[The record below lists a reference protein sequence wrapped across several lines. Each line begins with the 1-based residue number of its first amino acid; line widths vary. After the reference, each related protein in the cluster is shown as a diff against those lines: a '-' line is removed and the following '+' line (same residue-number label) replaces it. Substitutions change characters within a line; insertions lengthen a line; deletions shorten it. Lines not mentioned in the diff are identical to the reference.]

1 MFKRIVAFMS
11 GLSKSPVF
19 RRSLAHFTVLAI
31 FVGAFAYLTLN
42 NDNNIVRTT
51 SYEVPAQY
59 KTLPPLAAVDLEQAL
74 RAKSKDVEGLI
85 FFKGIKSVVVLGRG
99 FANDNLVLEADTEI
113 MQDLAKASKLP
124 TKIEDAGIRRD
135 PASLFVSAWWTI
147 AIALAIWAAIFLFRG
162 RGTKDDEVSSR
173 FMVFW
178 KGYSESLKALI
189 KLTTLRRSR
198 FYGLVTLVLVAAVT
212 LIFTTRVFNNN
223 DMVVVPSEMAAVDKA
238 QPYQVE
244 RHLRNNPADF
254 NRVAF
259 APSVNAA
266 YIVLNTSP
274 VKPKVDVEAAMSN
287 DVELEATPDAA
298 VAGVPAYRG
307 PHATPA
313 VVAKPKPRDGA
324 SFIARTV
331 IFPNTAQG
339 LKDYRAFVDSVR
351 TQGIENKELPRAV
364 ASDFFDTVSTPARGL
379 IIFLACLAMLTTGL
393 TISAFFDS
401 EKDNEDQTLVL
412 VGPNGTAAPAGN
424 TTVQSLKTFADV
436 AGCDEAIDACKLVVK
451 KLRYP
456 LIYKVFGA
464 PVPKG
469 IIFYGAPG
477 CGKTLLARAMAGETG
492 GGFIA
497 VSGSQFVKMYVGVG
511 ANAVREKFQEARE
524 LAKKT
529 GKPTFLFIDEFDAIG
544 KKRGQGDGG
553 GDKEYEQTLNELLVQ
568 MDGFANDG
576 KVIVIAAT
584 NRLDVLDEAVLRA
597 GRFDIK
603 IEIKKPDRKGR
614 AEIFQVYL
622 RNRKLTA
629 TGASPREQL
638 QTLQK
643 VLNDCST
650 RSRDFSGADIELT
663 VKEAST
669 IAAERHYDEMKEMS
683 EEEMKERAVLLPSDL
698 QEAIDLVSYGRTLK
712 SRTRSAEER
721 KATAIHEIGHAAIPT
736 LLKGDP
742 VTRITIVMTD
752 KSLGLME
759 SGSEEDRYGWDKK
772 EFILRIKTML
782 AGRAAEE
789 RIGGSCSTGASN
801 DFERASLLARQMVGM
816 FGMSEEFG
824 VRTIPLDR
832 NGLPLGQIGNTLMET
847 FTTAWSRI
855 VDECQKE
862 VCQLIDDNKERIIRT
877 ADVLFD
883 EEVLSGDRFREIWN
897 GAPAKT
903 ITAGV
908 ATKTGVA
915 SEAGEEGNA

>member
-1 MFKRIVAFMS
+1 MFKRLVAFMS
-11 GLSKSPVF
+11 GLCKSPIF
-19 RRSLAHFTVLAI
+19 RRSMTQFAVLAI
-31 FVGAFAYLTLN
+31 VTGIFAYLTLN
-42 NDNNIVRTT
+42 HDNNIARTST
-51 SYEVPAQY
+51 LVVPAQY
-59 KTLPPLAAVDLEQAL
+59 ASLTNLSAVDLEQQL
-74 RAKSKDVEGLI
+74 RNKANTVEGLI
-85 FFKGIKSVVVLGRG
+85 LIKGTKSIVVLGKG
-99 FANDNLVLEADTEI
+99 FDRDSLVLQADIEV
-113 MQDLAKASKLP
+113 MQGLAKAANLP
-124 TKIEDAGIRRD
+124 VTSEDAGVLRELAGFII
-135 PASLFVSAWWTI
+135 SGWWI
-147 AIALAIWAAIFLFRG
+147 FAILLIYWFCRFLFKSR
-162 RGTKDDEVSSR
+162 KSEDVPSR
-173 FMVFW
+173 FMVAW
-178 KGYSESLKALI
+178 TGYQEGLKAVVA
-189 KLTTLRRSR
+189 KSKMRRWR
-198 FYGLVTLVLVAAVT
+198 FYAVISVILALALTAIGILRPFNDKDMAILPSDFAAAV
-212 LIFTTRVFNNN
+212 R
-223 DMVVVPSEMAAVDKA
+223 A

-244 RHLRNNPADF
+244 RHLKGHANEF
-254 NRVAF
+254 SRVAF
-259 APSVNAA
+259 APAMNAA
-266 YIVLNTSP
+266 YVVINTPLAPAAKVAPIAETTVTVESGEIAVTEPAPAP
-274 VKPKVDVEAAMSN
+274 VAAP
-287 DVELEATPDAA
+287 AR
-298 VAGVPAYRG
+298 AGF
-307 PHATPA
+307 T
-313 VVAKPKPRDGA
+313 
-324 SFIARTV
+324 SIARTV
-331 IFPNTAQG
+331 IYPKTPDGVKAF
-339 LKDYRAFVDSVR
+339 RAFADSVR
-351 TQGIENKELPRAV
+351 AAGIDNKEADRAV
-364 ASDFFDTVSTPARGL
+364 STDFWETITPLGRTLAISVGVLLLLSICVTVSASLDSDKDDDEKT
-379 IIFLACLAMLTTGL
+379 LALAGATG
-393 TISAFFDS
+393 T
-401 EKDNEDQTLVL
+401 
-412 VGPNGTAAPAGN
+412 GPGAGN
-424 TTVQSLKTFADV
+424 TTPESRKTFADV

-451 KLRYP
+451 KLRFP
-456 LIYKVFGA
+456 MIYKVFGA

-511 ANAVREKFQEARE
+511 ANAVREKFQEARD

-584 NRLDVLDEAVLRA
+584 NRLDVLDEAILRA

-614 AEIFQVYL
+614 SEIFQVYL
-622 RNRKLTA
+622 RNRSLTKPDV
-629 TGASPREQL
+629 SPREQL
-638 QTLQK
+638 QVLQK
-643 VLNDCST
+643 VLNDCAT

-669 IAAERHYDEMKEMS
+669 IAAERHYEEMKDMS
-683 EEEMKERAVLLPSDL
+683 EEEMKARAILLPSDL

-712 SRTRSAEER
+712 SRTRSAAER

-801 DFERASLLARQMVGM
+801 DFERASMLARQMVGSY
-816 FGMSEEFG
+816 GMSEEFG

-832 NGLPLGQIGNTLMET
+832 NALPVGQIGNALMET

-862 VCQLIDDNKERIIRT
+862 VCQLIDDNKERIIRS
-877 ADVLFD
+877 ANVLFD
-883 EEVLSGDRFREIWN
+883 EEVLSGERFREVWN
-897 GAPAKT
+897 APLECAD
-903 ITAGV
+903 IAV
-908 ATKTGVA
+908 QPVDIVL
-915 SEAGEEGNA
+915 EGNA

>member
-1 MFKRIVAFMS
+1 MFKRLVAFMS
-11 GLSKSPVF
+11 GLYKSPIF
-19 RRSLAHFTVLAI
+19 RRSMTQFAVLAI
-31 FVGAFAYLTLN
+31 VTGIFAYLTLN
-42 NDNNIVRTT
+42 NDNNIARTPVQV
-51 SYEVPAQY
+51 VPSQY
-59 KTLPPLAAVDLEQAL
+59 AGLSHLSAVDLEQQL
-74 RAKSKDVEGLI
+74 RNKANTVEGLVLI
-85 FFKGIKSVVVLGRG
+85 KGTKSIVVLGKG
-99 FANDNLVLEADTEI
+99 FDRDSLVLQADTEV
-113 MQDLAKASKLP
+113 MQSLAKAAKLP
-124 TKIEDAGIRRD
+124 VTSEDAGIVREL
-135 PASLFVSAWWTI
+135 PGFIISGWWVFGI
-147 AIALAIWAAIFLFRG
+147 LLVYWFCRFLFKSRK
-162 RGTKDDEVSSR
+162 TEDVPSR
-173 FMVFW
+173 FMVGW
-178 KGYSESLKALI
+178 NGYQAGLKYALT
-189 KLTTLRRSR
+189 KSKMRRWR
-198 FYGLVTLVLVAAVT
+198 FYALVSVVLALALTAIGLLRPFNEKDQAVLPSDFAA
-212 LIFTTRVFNNN
+212 
-223 DMVVVPSEMAAVDKA
+223 AARA

-244 RHLRNNPADF
+244 RHLKGHAEEF
-254 NRVAF
+254 SRVAF
-259 APSVNAA
+259 APAMNAA
-266 YIVLNTSP
+266 YVVIDTPLPPPPKQAAVEHP
-274 VKPKVDVEAAMSN
+274 VSVEAG
-287 DVELEATPDAA
+287 ELMLAAPVVSTVATPTTS
-298 VAGVPAYRG
+298 AGG
-307 PHATPA
+307 FT
-313 VVAKPKPRDGA
+313 
-324 SFIARTV
+324 SIARTV
-331 IFPNTAQG
+331 VYPKTPEGVKA
-339 LKDYRAFVDSVR
+339 YRAFVDAIR
-351 TQGIENKELPRAV
+351 AGGINNKEADRAV
-364 ASDFFDTVSTPARGL
+364 ATDFWETITPLGRT
-379 IIFLACLAMLTTGL
+379 LAITLGVLLLLSICI
-393 TISAFFDS
+393 TISASLDS
-401 EKDNEDQTLVL
+401 DKDDDDEKESNLVIA
-412 VGPNGTAAPAGN
+412 GPDGKPAPLGN
-424 TTVQSLKTFADV
+424 TTVQSLKKFEDV
-436 AGCDEAIDACKLVVK
+436 AGCDEAIEACKLVVK
-451 KLRYP
+451 KLRFP
-456 LIYKVFGA
+456 MIYKVFGA

-511 ANAVREKFQEARE
+511 ANAVREKFQEARD

-544 KKRGQGDGG
+544 KKRGQGEGG

-576 KVIVIAAT
+576 KVNVIAAT
-584 NRLDVLDEAVLRA
+584 NRLDVLDEAVLRS

-629 TGASPREQL
+629 AGASPREQL

-643 VLNDCST
+643 VLIDCST

-669 IAAERHYDEMKEMS
+669 IAAERHYEEMKDLS
-683 EEEMKERAVLLPSDL
+683 EDEMKERAVLLPSDL

-736 LLKGDP
+736 LLNGDK
-742 VTRITIVMTD
+742 VNRITIVMTD

-772 EFILRIKTML
+772 EFLLRIKTML

-801 DFERASLLARQMVGM
+801 DFERASMLARQMVGM

-832 NGLPLGQIGNTLMET
+832 NALPVGQIGNTLMET

-862 VCQLIDDNKERIIRT
+862 VCQLIDENRERIIRA
-877 ADVLFD
+877 ADVLFE

-897 GAPAKT
+897 TPQDETSVETNA
-903 ITAGV
+903 
-908 ATKTGVA
+908 A
-915 SEAGEEGNA
+915 SDA

>member
-1 MFKRIVAFMS
+1 MFKRLAAFMS
-11 GLSKSPVF
+11 GLYKSPVF
-19 RRSLAHFTVLAI
+19 RRSVAHFTVLAI

-42 NDNNIVRTT
+42 NDSNIVRTT
-51 SYEVPAQY
+51 SFEVPSQY
-59 KTLPPLAAVDLEQAL
+59 KALPPMAAVDLEQAL
-74 RAKSKDVEGLI
+74 RSKSKDVEGLV
-85 FFKGIKSVVVLGRG
+85 FFKNIKSVVVLGRG
-99 FANDNLVLEADTEI
+99 FGNDNLVSSADTDI
-113 MQDLAKASKLP
+113 MEELAKASKLP
-124 TKIEDAGIRRD
+124 TKVEDAGIHRETA
-135 PASLFVSAWWTI
+135 PLFISAWWSI
-147 AIALAIWAAIFLFRG
+147 AIALSIWAAIFLFRG
-162 RGTKDDEVSSR
+162 RGSKDDKEPSR
-173 FMVFW
+173 FTVFW
-178 KGYSESLKALI
+178 NGYCAALKGLI
-189 KLTTLRRSR
+189 KATKLRRSR
-198 FYGLVTLVLVAAVT
+198 FYGLVTIVLIASVVG
-212 LIFTTRVFNNN
+212 IFTTRVFNNN
-223 DMVVVPSEMAAVDKA
+223 NMLVLPSELAAVERA
-238 QPYQVE
+238 EPYQVE
-244 RHLRNNPADF
+244 RHLRENAADF

-259 APSVNAA
+259 APSVGAA
-266 YIVLNTSP
+266 YIVLNTTP
-274 VKPKVDVEAAMSN
+274 ARAKVEAAPAETN
-287 DVELEATPDAA
+287 AADVEVSPEVIGAGAA
-298 VAGVPAYRG
+298 SVYRG
-307 PHATPA
+307 PHAAPA
-313 VVAKPKPRDGA
+313 AVAKPKVRDGA
-324 SFIARTV
+324 SSIARTV
-331 IFPNTAQG
+331 VYPDTPQG

-351 TQGIENKELPRAV
+351 AQGIENKELPRAV
-364 ASDFFDTVSTPARGL
+364 ASDFFDTIYTPARWL
-379 IIFLACLAMLTTGL
+379 IIILACLAMLTLAL

-401 EKDNEDQTLVL
+401 EKDDDQNESNLVIA
-412 VGPNGTAAPAGN
+412 GPDGKPAPVGN
-424 TTVQSLKTFADV
+424 TTVQSLKKFEDV
-436 AGCDEAIDACKLVVK
+436 AGCDEAIEACKLVVK
-451 KLRYP
+451 KLRFP
-456 LIYKVFGA
+456 MIYKVFGA

-511 ANAVREKFQEARE
+511 ANAVREKFQEARD

-544 KKRGQGDGG
+544 KKRGQGEGG

-584 NRLDVLDEAVLRA
+584 NRLDVLDEAVLRS

-629 TGASPREQL
+629 AGASPREQL

-669 IAAERHYDEMKEMS
+669 IAAERHYEELKDMS

-712 SRTRSAEER
+712 SRTRSAQER

-742 VTRITIVMTD
+742 VSRITIVMTD

-759 SGSEEDRYGWDKK
+759 SGSDEDRYGWDKK

-801 DFERASLLARQMVGM
+801 DFERASMLARQMVGM

-832 NGLPLGQIGNTLMET
+832 NALPVGQIGNTLMET

-862 VCQLIDDNKERIIRT
+862 VCQLIDDNRERIIRA
-877 ADVLFD
+877 ADVLFE

-897 GAPAKT
+897 APLHEKSVETNA
-903 ITAGV
+903 
-908 ATKTGVA
+908 
-915 SEAGEEGNA
+915 EGNA

>member
-1 MFKRIVAFMS
+1 MFKRLVAFMS
-11 GLSKSPVF
+11 GLFKSPIF
-19 RRSLAHFTVLAI
+19 RRSLTQFTVLAVVTGI
-31 FVGAFAYLTLN
+31 FAYLTLN
-42 NDNNIVRTT
+42 NDNNIARTST
-51 SYEVPAQY
+51 LAVPPQY
-59 KTLPPLAAVDLEQAL
+59 ASLSNLTAVDLEQQL
-74 RAKSKDVEGLI
+74 RNKASTVEGLI
-85 FFKGIKSVVVLGRG
+85 LIKGTKSIVVLGKG
-99 FANDNLVLEADTEI
+99 FDRDSLVLQADIEV
-113 MQDLAKASKLP
+113 MQGLAKAAKLP
-124 TKIEDAGIRRD
+124 VSTEDASTVRELPGFII
-135 PASLFVSAWWTI
+135 SFWWI
-147 AIALAIWAAIFLFRG
+147 FAIALIYWFGRFLFKSR
-162 RGTKDDEVSSR
+162 KNEDVPSR
-173 FMVFW
+173 FMVGW
-178 KGYSESLKALI
+178 NGYQAGLKYALT
-189 KLTTLRRSR
+189 KSKMRRWR
-198 FYGLVTLVLVAAVT
+198 FYAVVSVVLALALTAIGLLRPFNDKDQVVLPSDFAA
-212 LIFTTRVFNNN
+212 
-223 DMVVVPSEMAAVDKA
+223 AARA

-244 RHLRNNPADF
+244 RHLKGHAEEF
-254 NRVAF
+254 SRVAF
-259 APSVNAA
+259 APAMNAA
-266 YIVLNTSP
+266 YVVINTPLPPPLKQPVGEQVVTVEGGEVLVPIPATTATAVRAGGFTS
-274 VKPKVDVEAAMSN
+274 
-287 DVELEATPDAA
+287 
-298 VAGVPAYRG
+298 
-307 PHATPA
+307 
-313 VVAKPKPRDGA
+313 
-324 SFIARTV
+324 IARTV
-331 IFPNTAQG
+331 VFPKTPEGVKA
-339 LKDYRAFVDSVR
+339 YRAFVDAIR
-351 TQGIENKELPRAV
+351 AGGIDNKEADRAV
-364 ASDFFDTVSTPARGL
+364 ATDFWETITPLGRTLAITLGVLLLLSICVTVSASL
-379 IIFLACLAMLTTGL
+379 
-393 TISAFFDS
+393 DS
-401 EKDNEDQTLVL
+401 DKDEDQNESNLVIA
-412 VGPNGTAAPAGN
+412 GPDGKPAPVGN
-424 TTVQSLKTFADV
+424 TTVQSLKKFEDV

-451 KLRYP
+451 KLRFP

-469 IIFYGAPG
+469 VIFYGAPG

-511 ANAVREKFQEARE
+511 ANAVREKFQEARD

-544 KKRGQGDGG
+544 KKRGQGEGG

-584 NRLDVLDEAVLRA
+584 NRLDVLDEAVLRS

-629 TGASPREQL
+629 AGASPREQL

-669 IAAERHYDEMKEMS
+669 IAAERHYEEMKDLS
-683 EEEMKERAVLLPSDL
+683 EDEMKERAVLLPSDL

-736 LLKGDP
+736 LLNGDK
-742 VTRITIVMTD
+742 VNRITIVMTD

-759 SGSEEDRYGWDKK
+759 SGSDEDRYGWDKK
-772 EFILRIKTML
+772 EFLLRIKTML

-801 DFERASLLARQMVGM
+801 DFERASMLARQMVGM

-832 NGLPLGQIGNTLMET
+832 NALPVGQIGNTLMET

-862 VCQLIDDNKERIIRT
+862 VCQLIDDNRERIIR
-877 ADVLFD
+877 ASDVLFE

-897 GAPAKT
+897 APLAEKSVET
-903 ITAGV
+903 NA
-908 ATKTGVA
+908 
-915 SEAGEEGNA
+915 EGNA